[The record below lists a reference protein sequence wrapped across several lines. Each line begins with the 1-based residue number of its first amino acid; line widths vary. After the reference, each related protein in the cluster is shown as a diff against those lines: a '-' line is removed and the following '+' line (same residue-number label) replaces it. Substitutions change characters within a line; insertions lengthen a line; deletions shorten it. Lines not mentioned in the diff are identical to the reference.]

1 MVYTATHNS
10 KGHLVIE
17 NVPIFVECT
26 RGDLTFDP
34 EWIASAVARA
44 KQAEVEGYLPPLHVR
59 HHEQGPGLYDPV
71 RPAGYFRVR
80 GVGTLTFK
88 GALRQAIFADLVLTD
103 PGIEHDVLAD
113 RLPYRSVEI
122 IDVDK
127 PAIDSLALL
136 DHQPPYLELPMLMV
150 AEVDGQ
156 PASGGVAL
164 ATFGNPWRAASYR
177 RGEPVVACFRR
188 GATAHVFLEDAN
200 AAMTKP
206 TPAKFE
212 AENKPEDKGADKGG
226 EDMAAA
232 KIDVAAVCAAIADGS
247 ISVADMAAIQ
257 AAINAQQSATAPED
271 DTAAASAMVPGEAMK
286 NNATDVKF
294 AAMQG
299 EIEALKAQHAA
310 RDAAETRRNDV
321 AAALDTLKGRPL
333 GADLAAKLDAYHTAH
348 GPAAFRAH
356 VDAIVATF
364 ATFAASDTRAA
375 DFAAHA
381 PKNAPEA
388 ALAYTAQGT
397 DAVQKAAAFAAQHA
411 QLSERGYTRLP
422 LDRFVAVNMER
433 SGFKPLP
440 KK

>member
-1 MVYTATHNS
+1 MTYTASRNG
-10 KGHLVIE
+10 KGHLIVE

-26 RGDLTFDP
+26 RGDLAFDP
-34 EWIASAVARA
+34 QWIASAVARA
-44 KQAEVEGYLPPLHVR
+44 KQAEAEGYLPPLHVR

-88 GALRQAIFADLVLTD
+88 GTLRQAIFADLVLTD
-103 PGIEHDVLAD
+103 PSIQMDVLAD

-156 PASGGVAL
+156 PANAGLAL
-164 ATFGNPWRAASYR
+164 ATFGNPWQAASYR
-177 RGEPVVACFRR
+177 KGEPVVACFRR
-188 GATAHVFLEDAN
+188 GASAQLFIEDADATMADPKN
-200 AAMTKP
+200 DDP
-206 TPAKFE
+206 TKFE
-212 AENKPEDKGADKGG
+212 SDKPEG

-232 KIDVAAVCAAIADGS
+232 AIDVAAVCAAIADGS

-257 AAINAQQSATAPED
+257 AAIIAQQSATMPED
-271 DTAAASAMVPGEAMK
+271 ETGAASAMVPGEAMK
-286 NNATDVKF
+286 NEPADLKF
-294 AAMQG
+294 AAIQG
-299 EIEALKAQHAA
+299 ENAALKARLDEIERVDA
-310 RDAAETRRNDV
+310 RKTDV
-321 AAALDTLKGRPL
+321 ADALEKLKGRPL
-333 GADLAAKLDAYHTAH
+333 GADLAAKLTAYHKEH
-348 GPAAFRAH
+348 GPKAFAAH

-364 ATFAASDTRAA
+364 AAIGGTDERAA
-375 DFAAHA
+375 DFAAHSV
-381 PKNAPEA
+381 KAPEA

-397 DAVQKAAAFAAQHA
+397 EAVQKAASFAAQHA
-411 QLSERGYTRLP
+411 QLADRGLTRLP
-422 LDRFVAVNMER
+422 LDRYVAVNMER
-433 SGFKPLP
+433 SGFKPLAA